1 MRRLFFLFVILAL
14 LVVGSVS
21 AQDEE
26 TFALTVLHTNDT
38 HASHLPNG
46 DGDGGV
52 ARQATVV
59 NQIREEVENAILVDG
74 GDRFTGTLF
83 HTVFEGQDQV
93 QIMNLLGYQAM
104 TLGNH
109 EFDNGIEILAAFLTG
124 LEFPVVT
131 TNIDVSE
138 EPALSNII
146 QRTSI
151 LDVNGEQVGVIGLV
165 TADTPELS
173 SPGENIQFNEDYVTV
188 VNEAANELAAQ
199 GVDKIVLLTHTGY
212 NVDSEVIPQLTG
224 VDVYIGGHSHTLF
237 SNQNAPAAGEY
248 PIEFTGADGNPIYYV
263 QAGSNNLYLGR
274 LDVEFDAEGVVT
286 SASGDTIFLSKYITP
301 DPEAQALVE
310 ELDTEVAALRE
321 EPIGASSDILLV
333 GDRAVCR
340 VEECNLG
347 NLIADAMRAETGAQI
362 ALMNAGGIR
371 ANIEPGDITLGDVLT
386 VQPFGNLLS
395 TFDITGADVI
405 AALEN
410 GVSTLTVEDGVVS
423 RADLQGRFPQVSGI
437 RYSFDPNLEPGSR
450 ITTVEV
456 LGEDGEYTELDPEAT
471 YSMVTLNFVR
481 TGGDGYDIF
490 ATNAIAPYDFGVV
503 DYEATNN
510 YLANLGTVT
519 DENAPVEGR
528 ITMENAT
535 VAPLE

>member
-1 MRRLFFLFVILAL
+1 MRKPLLLFVILAL

-38 HASHLPNG
+38 HASHLPNA

-52 ARQATVV
+52 AREATVV
-59 NQIREEVENAILVDG
+59 NQIREEVENVILVDG

-93 QIMNLLGYQAM
+93 QVMNLLGYQAM

-109 EFDNGIEILAAFLTG
+109 EFDNGVETLAAFLTG
-124 LEFPVVT
+124 IEFPAVS
-131 TNIDVSE
+131 TNIDASE
-138 EPALSNII
+138 EPALSNLI

-151 LDVNGEQVGVIGLV
+151 LDVNGEQVGIIGLT
-165 TADTPELS
+165 TAETPILS
-173 SPGENIQFNEDYVTV
+173 SPGDLLQFNDDYVTV
-188 VNEAANELAAQ
+188 VNEAAAELTEQ
-199 GVDKIVLLTHTGY
+199 GVNKIVLLTHTGY
-212 NVDSEVIPQLTG
+212 NVDEQVIPQLIG
-224 VDVYIGGHSHTLF
+224 VDVYVGGHSHTLF

-248 PIEFTGADGNPIYYV
+248 PLAFTGADGSPVYYV
-263 QAGSNNLYLGR
+263 QAGSNNVYLGR
-274 LDVEFDAEGVVT
+274 LDVEFDAAGVVL
-286 SASGDTIFLSKYITP
+286 SAAGDTIFLSKYITP

-310 ELDTEVAALRE
+310 ELDTQVAALRE
-321 EPIGASSDILLV
+321 EPIGATTDILLV
-333 GDRAVCR
+333 GDRTVCR

-347 NLIADAMRAETGAQI
+347 NLIADGMREATGAQI

-371 ANIEPGDITLGDVLT
+371 AGIEPGDITLGEVLT

-395 TFDITGADVI
+395 TFDITGADLI
-405 AALEN
+405 TALEN
-410 GVSTLTVEDGVVS
+410 GVSTLVVEDGVIS

-437 RYSFDPNLEPGSR
+437 RYSFDPNLEVGSR
-450 ITTVEV
+450 ITSVEV
-456 LGEDGEYTELDPEAT
+456 LGEDGEYTELDPAAT
-471 YSMVTLNFVR
+471 YSMTTLNFVR
-481 TGGDGYDIF
+481 TGGDGYEIF
-490 ATNAIAPYDFGVV
+490 NTNAIAPYDFGAV

-510 YLANLGTVT
+510 YLAALGTIT

>member
-1 MRRLFFLFVILAL
+1 MRRLFFLLAVLAL
-14 LVVGSVS
+14 LVVGSAS

-26 TFALTVLHTNDT
+26 TFTLTVLHTNDT
-38 HASHLPNG
+38 HASHLPNR

-52 ARQATVV
+52 ARQAAVV

-83 HTVFEGQDQV
+83 HTVFQGQDQV
-93 QIMNLLGYQAM
+93 QVMNLLGYQAM

-109 EFDNGIEILAAFLTG
+109 EFDNGVEILAAFLTG
-124 LEFPVVT
+124 LEFPAVT

-138 EPALSNII
+138 EPALSNLV

-165 TADTPELS
+165 TADTPILS
-173 SPGENIQFNEDYVTV
+173 SPGENIQFNADYVAV
-188 VNEAANELAAQ
+188 VNEAAAELAEQ
-199 GVDKIVLLTHTGY
+199 GVNKIILLTHTGY
-212 NVDSEVIPQLTG
+212 NVDSEVIPQLEG
-224 VDVYIGGHSHTLF
+224 VDIYVGGHSHTLF
-237 SNQNAPAAGEY
+237 SNQNAPSAGEY
-248 PIEFTGADGNPIYYV
+248 PIAFTGADGDPVYYV

-286 SASGDTIFLSKYITP
+286 SAEGDTIFLSKYITP
-301 DPEAQALVE
+301 DPEAQALIE
-310 ELDTEVAALRE
+310 ELDTEVAGLRE
-321 EPIGASSDILLV
+321 EPIGASTDILLV
-333 GDRAVCR
+333 GDRNVCR

-347 NLIADAMRAETGAQI
+347 NLIADAMRSQTGAQI

-371 ANIEPGDITLGDVLT
+371 ASIEPGDITLGEVLT

-395 TFDITGADVI
+395 TFDITGADLI
-405 AALEN
+405 TALEN
-410 GVSTLTVEDGVVS
+410 GVSTIVVEDGVVA
-423 RADLQGRFPQVSGI
+423 RTDLQGRFPQVSGM

-450 ITTVEV
+450 ITSVEV

-481 TGGDGYDIF
+481 TGGDGYEIF
-490 ATNAIAPYDFGVV
+490 NTNAIAPYDFGSV

-510 YLANLGTVT
+510 YLATLGTVT

-535 VAPLE
+535 VAPME